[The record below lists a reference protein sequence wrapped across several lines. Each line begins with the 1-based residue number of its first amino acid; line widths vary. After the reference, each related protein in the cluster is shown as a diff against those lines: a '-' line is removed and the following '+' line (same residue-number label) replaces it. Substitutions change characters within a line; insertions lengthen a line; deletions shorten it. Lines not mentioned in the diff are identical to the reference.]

1 MEEVMTSRMV
11 AVVLACLTLGAMG
24 EVDRSYK
31 EKALEGYTRTG
42 TREACVPLSNIKS
55 TKILDD
61 SSILFYMNN
70 GTAYLNELP
79 DRCGPLNRYRSITYT
94 TSLSKLCNTDV
105 IDVID
110 AGSPVP
116 KLGTC
121 GLGQFELLAESK
133 RAGQGQ

>member
-1 MEEVMTSRMV
+1 MTSRMV

-24 EVDRSYK
+24 EVERSYK

-42 TREACVPLSNIKS
+42 TLQPCVPLGNIKS
-55 TKILDD
+55 TKVLDD
-61 SSILFYMNN
+61 SSILFYMNG

-79 DRCGPLNRYRSITYT
+79 DRCGPLGRYKSITYS

-110 AGSPVP
+110 AGSSVP

-121 GLGQFELLAESK
+121 GLGQFETLAESK
-133 RAGQGQ
+133 RGGQGQ